1 MSDAATE
8 KRKLIEHMLAMQKQ
22 FIEFEQQN
30 GVEPEEY
37 WAGQEG
43 HPLFKYKEQYED
55 MSSRVIDLA
64 HEEKG
69 SSR

>member
-1 MSDAATE
+1 MSD
-8 KRKLIEHMLAMQKQ
+8 KRELIEKMLEMQKQ
-22 FIEFEQQN
+22 FIEYEQTH

-37 WAGQEG
+37 WAEQEG
-43 HPLFKYKEQYED
+43 HPLHQYREEY
-55 MSSRVIDLA
+55 MEMAREVIDLA